1 MEYLKLNNDVKM
13 PVEGLGT
20 FLMSPAEAEAASLAA
35 LEAGYKHIDT
45 ANAYMNEKA
54 VGRAIAKSG
63 VARDK
68 LFVSTKL
75 WPSVYEAGD
84 AAIESTLS
92 RLGLDYVDM
101 LILHQPVGNYLAAWK
116 TMEKAYKEGKV
127 RALGL
132 SNFPQ
137 GKIAEVIDHAE
148 IKPQL
153 VTVECHPYFAQSDLR
168 EYLSQ
173 YGIVIEAWYPLG
185 HGDKGLQEEPV
196 FTKLAEKYG
205 KTAAQVILRWHV
217 QMGTSII
224 PGSKNPMHIA
234 DNADI
239 FDFELTDEEM
249 TEDRQARRHEEIL
262 RGHRGSTCWLPRYQ
276 ARLRRAG
283 VAGPGAACDGS
294 EIVAPALAFGLLRIP
309 YRMRF
314 VFLPR
319 RRVPMCIVR
328 HEPFSYS
335 YATSGYFSACGCNRI
350 ITF

>member
-35 LEAGYKHIDT
+35 LEAGYEHIDT

-84 AAIESTLS
+84 AAIEGTLN

-137 GKIAEVIDHAE
+137 EKIAEVIDHAE
-148 IKPQL
+148 IRPQL

-168 EYLSQ
+168 EYMSQ
-173 YGIVIEAWYPLG
+173 YGIEIEAWYPLG

-205 KTAAQVILRWHV
+205 KTPAQVILRWHV

-224 PGSKNPMHIA
+224 PGSKNPAHIA

-249 TEDRQARRHEEIL
+249 AEVAKLDGTKKYYEATEE
-262 RGHRGSTCWLPRYQ
+262 
-276 ARLRRAG
+276 
-283 VAGPGAACDGS
+283 
-294 EIVAPALAFGLLRIP
+294 ALA
-309 YRMRF
+309 
-314 VFLPR
+314 
-319 RRVPMCIVR
+319 
-328 HEPFSYS
+328 
-335 YATSGYFSACGCNRI
+335 GYLAIKLDFDAQE
-350 ITF
+350 

>member
-35 LEAGYKHIDT
+35 LEADYEHIDT

-84 AAIESTLS
+84 AAIEGTLN

-137 GKIAEVIDHAE
+137 EKIAEVIDHAE

-185 HGDKGLQEEPV
+185 HGDKGLQEEPI

-205 KTAAQVILRWHV
+205 KTPAQVILRWHV

-224 PGSKNPMHIA
+224 PGSKNPAHIA

-239 FDFELTDEEM
+239 FDFELIDEEM
-249 TEDRQARRHEEIL
+249 AEVAKLDGTKKYYEATEE
-262 RGHRGSTCWLPRYQ
+262 
-276 ARLRRAG
+276 
-283 VAGPGAACDGS
+283 
-294 EIVAPALAFGLLRIP
+294 ALA
-309 YRMRF
+309 
-314 VFLPR
+314 
-319 RRVPMCIVR
+319 
-328 HEPFSYS
+328 
-335 YATSGYFSACGCNRI
+335 GYLAIKPDFDAQE
-350 ITF
+350 

>member
-35 LEAGYKHIDT
+35 LEAGYEHIDT

-68 LFVSTKL
+68 IFVSTKL

-84 AAIESTLS
+84 AAIEGTLN

-137 GKIAEVIDHAE
+137 EKIAEVIDHAE

-168 EYLSQ
+168 ECLSQ

-196 FTKLAEKYG
+196 FTKLAERYG
-205 KTAAQVILRWHV
+205 KTAVQVILRWHV

-224 PGSKNPMHIA
+224 PGSKNPAHIA

-249 TEDRQARRHEEIL
+249 AEIAKLDGTEKYYEATEE
-262 RGHRGSTCWLPRYQ
+262 
-276 ARLRRAG
+276 
-283 VAGPGAACDGS
+283 
-294 EIVAPALAFGLLRIP
+294 ALA
-309 YRMRF
+309 
-314 VFLPR
+314 
-319 RRVPMCIVR
+319 
-328 HEPFSYS
+328 
-335 YATSGYFSACGCNRI
+335 GYLAIKPDFDAQE
-350 ITF
+350 

>member
-1 MEYLKLNNDVKM
+1 MEYLKLSNDVKM

-35 LEAGYKHIDT
+35 LEAGYEHIDT

-68 LFVSTKL
+68 IFVSTKL

-84 AAIESTLS
+84 AAIEGTLN

-137 GKIAEVIDHAE
+137 EKIAEVIDHAE

-153 VTVECHPYFAQSDLR
+153 VTVECHPYFAQSGLR

-173 YGIVIEAWYPLG
+173 YGIVIEAWYPFG

-205 KTAAQVILRWHV
+205 KTAAQVIFRWHV

-224 PGSKNPMHIA
+224 PGSKNPAHIA

-249 TEDRQARRHEEIL
+249 AEIAKLDGTKKYYEATEE
-262 RGHRGSTCWLPRYQ
+262 
-276 ARLRRAG
+276 
-283 VAGPGAACDGS
+283 
-294 EIVAPALAFGLLRIP
+294 ALA
-309 YRMRF
+309 
-314 VFLPR
+314 
-319 RRVPMCIVR
+319 
-328 HEPFSYS
+328 
-335 YATSGYFSACGCNRI
+335 GYLAIKPDFDAQE
-350 ITF
+350 

>member
-20 FLMSPAEAEAASLAA
+20 FLMSPAEAEAASIAA
-35 LEAGYKHIDT
+35 LEAGYEHIDT

-84 AAIESTLS
+84 AAIEGTLN
-92 RLGLDYVDM
+92 RLGFDYVDM

-116 TMEKAYKEGKV
+116 TMEKANKEGKV

-137 GKIAEVIDHAE
+137 EKIAEVIDHAE

-173 YGIVIEAWYPLG
+173 YGIEIEAWYPLG

-205 KTAAQVILRWHV
+205 KTPAQAILRWHV

-224 PGSKNPMHIA
+224 PGSKNPAHIA

-249 TEDRQARRHEEIL
+249 AEVAKLDGTKKYYEATEE
-262 RGHRGSTCWLPRYQ
+262 
-276 ARLRRAG
+276 
-283 VAGPGAACDGS
+283 
-294 EIVAPALAFGLLRIP
+294 ALA
-309 YRMRF
+309 
-314 VFLPR
+314 
-319 RRVPMCIVR
+319 
-328 HEPFSYS
+328 
-335 YATSGYFSACGCNRI
+335 GYLAIKPDFDAQE
-350 ITF
+350 

>member
-35 LEAGYKHIDT
+35 LEAGYEHIDT

-84 AAIESTLS
+84 AAIEGTLN

-137 GKIAEVIDHAE
+137 EKIAEVIDHAE

-173 YGIVIEAWYPLG
+173 YGIEIEAWYPLG

-205 KTAAQVILRWHV
+205 KTPAQVILRWHV

-224 PGSKNPMHIA
+224 PGSKNPAHIA

-249 TEDRQARRHEEIL
+249 AEVAKLDGTKKYYEATEE
-262 RGHRGSTCWLPRYQ
+262 
-276 ARLRRAG
+276 
-283 VAGPGAACDGS
+283 
-294 EIVAPALAFGLLRIP
+294 ALA
-309 YRMRF
+309 
-314 VFLPR
+314 
-319 RRVPMCIVR
+319 
-328 HEPFSYS
+328 
-335 YATSGYFSACGCNRI
+335 GYLAIKPDFDAQE
-350 ITF
+350 

>member
-35 LEAGYKHIDT
+35 LEAGYEHIDT

-68 LFVSTKL
+68 IIVSTKL

-84 AAIESTLS
+84 AAIEGTLN

-137 GKIAEVIDHAE
+137 EKIAEVIDHAE

-196 FTKLAEKYG
+196 FTKLAERYG

-224 PGSKNPMHIA
+224 PGSKNPAHIA

-249 TEDRQARRHEEIL
+249 AEIAKLDGTKKYYEATEE
-262 RGHRGSTCWLPRYQ
+262 
-276 ARLRRAG
+276 
-283 VAGPGAACDGS
+283 
-294 EIVAPALAFGLLRIP
+294 ALA
-309 YRMRF
+309 
-314 VFLPR
+314 
-319 RRVPMCIVR
+319 
-328 HEPFSYS
+328 
-335 YATSGYFSACGCNRI
+335 GYLAIKPDFDAQE
-350 ITF
+350 

>member
-35 LEAGYKHIDT
+35 LEAGYEHIDT

-84 AAIESTLS
+84 AAIEGTLN

-137 GKIAEVIDHAE
+137 EKIAEVIDHAE

-153 VTVECHPYFAQSDLR
+153 VTVECHPYFAQSGLR

-196 FTKLAEKYG
+196 FTKLAEKYS

-224 PGSKNPMHIA
+224 PGSKNPVHIA

-249 TEDRQARRHEEIL
+249 AEIAKLDGTEKYYEATEE
-262 RGHRGSTCWLPRYQ
+262 
-276 ARLRRAG
+276 
-283 VAGPGAACDGS
+283 
-294 EIVAPALAFGLLRIP
+294 ALA
-309 YRMRF
+309 
-314 VFLPR
+314 
-319 RRVPMCIVR
+319 
-328 HEPFSYS
+328 
-335 YATSGYFSACGCNRI
+335 GYLAIKPDFDAQE
-350 ITF
+350 

>member
-35 LEAGYKHIDT
+35 LEAGYEHIDT

-68 LFVSTKL
+68 LFVSIKL

-84 AAIESTLS
+84 AAIEGTLN

-137 GKIAEVIDHAE
+137 EKNAEVIDHAE

-153 VTVECHPYFAQSDLR
+153 VKVECHPHFAQSDLR

-224 PGSKNPMHIA
+224 PGSKNPAHIA

-249 TEDRQARRHEEIL
+249 AEVAKLDGTKKYYEATEE
-262 RGHRGSTCWLPRYQ
+262 
-276 ARLRRAG
+276 
-283 VAGPGAACDGS
+283 
-294 EIVAPALAFGLLRIP
+294 ALA
-309 YRMRF
+309 
-314 VFLPR
+314 
-319 RRVPMCIVR
+319 
-328 HEPFSYS
+328 
-335 YATSGYFSACGCNRI
+335 GYLSIKPDFDAQE
-350 ITF
+350 

>member
-35 LEAGYKHIDT
+35 LEAGYEHIDT

-68 LFVSTKL
+68 LFVSIKL

-84 AAIESTLS
+84 AAIEGTLN

-137 GKIAEVIDHAE
+137 EKIAEVIDHAE

-153 VTVECHPYFAQSDLR
+153 VTVECHPHFAQSDLR

-224 PGSKNPMHIA
+224 PGSKNPAHIA

-249 TEDRQARRHEEIL
+249 AEVAKLDGTKKYYEATEE
-262 RGHRGSTCWLPRYQ
+262 
-276 ARLRRAG
+276 
-283 VAGPGAACDGS
+283 
-294 EIVAPALAFGLLRIP
+294 ALA
-309 YRMRF
+309 
-314 VFLPR
+314 
-319 RRVPMCIVR
+319 
-328 HEPFSYS
+328 
-335 YATSGYFSACGCNRI
+335 GYLSIKPDFDAQE
-350 ITF
+350 

>member
-35 LEAGYKHIDT
+35 LEAGYEHIDT

-84 AAIESTLS
+84 AAIEGMLN

-173 YGIVIEAWYPLG
+173 YGIVIEAWYQLG

-196 FTKLAEKYG
+196 FTKLAEKYA
-205 KTAAQVILRWHV
+205 KTPAQVILRWHV

-224 PGSKNPMHIA
+224 PGSKNPAHIA

-249 TEDRQARRHEEIL
+249 AEVAKLDGTKKYYEATEE
-262 RGHRGSTCWLPRYQ
+262 
-276 ARLRRAG
+276 
-283 VAGPGAACDGS
+283 
-294 EIVAPALAFGLLRIP
+294 ALA
-309 YRMRF
+309 
-314 VFLPR
+314 
-319 RRVPMCIVR
+319 
-328 HEPFSYS
+328 
-335 YATSGYFSACGCNRI
+335 GYLAIKPDFDAQE
-350 ITF
+350 

>member
-35 LEAGYKHIDT
+35 LEAGYEHIDT

-68 LFVSTKL
+68 IFVSTKL
-75 WPSVYEAGD
+75 WLSVYEAGD
-84 AAIESTLS
+84 AAIEGTLN

-116 TMEKAYKEGKV
+116 TMEKASKEGKV

-137 GKIAEVIDHAE
+137 EKIAEVIDHAE

-239 FDFELTDEEM
+239 FYFELTDEEM
-249 TEDRQARRHEEIL
+249 AEIAKLDGTKKYYEATEE
-262 RGHRGSTCWLPRYQ
+262 
-276 ARLRRAG
+276 
-283 VAGPGAACDGS
+283 
-294 EIVAPALAFGLLRIP
+294 ALA
-309 YRMRF
+309 
-314 VFLPR
+314 
-319 RRVPMCIVR
+319 
-328 HEPFSYS
+328 
-335 YATSGYFSACGCNRI
+335 GYLAIKPDFDAQE
-350 ITF
+350 

>member
-35 LEAGYKHIDT
+35 LEAGYEHIDT

-68 LFVSTKL
+68 IFVSTKL

-84 AAIESTLS
+84 AAIEGTLN

-137 GKIAEVIDHAE
+137 EKIAEVIDHAE

-153 VTVECHPYFAQSDLR
+153 VTVECHPYFAQSGLR

-249 TEDRQARRHEEIL
+249 TEIAKLDGTKKYYEATEE
-262 RGHRGSTCWLPRYQ
+262 
-276 ARLRRAG
+276 
-283 VAGPGAACDGS
+283 
-294 EIVAPALAFGLLRIP
+294 ALA
-309 YRMRF
+309 
-314 VFLPR
+314 
-319 RRVPMCIVR
+319 
-328 HEPFSYS
+328 
-335 YATSGYFSACGCNRI
+335 GYLAIKSDFDAQE
-350 ITF
+350 

>member
-35 LEAGYKHIDT
+35 LEAGYEHIDT

-63 VARDK
+63 VVRDK
-68 LFVSTKL
+68 IFVSTKL

-84 AAIESTLS
+84 AAIEGTLN

-116 TMEKAYKEGKV
+116 TMEKAYKEGRV

-137 GKIAEVIDHAE
+137 EKIAEVIDHAE

-205 KTAAQVILRWHV
+205 KTPAQVILRWHV
-217 QMGTSII
+217 QMGTSVI
-224 PGSKNPMHIA
+224 PGSKNPAHIA

-249 TEDRQARRHEEIL
+249 AEVAKLDGTKKYYEATE
-262 RGHRGSTCWLPRYQ
+262 G
-276 ARLRRAG
+276 
-283 VAGPGAACDGS
+283 
-294 EIVAPALAFGLLRIP
+294 ALA
-309 YRMRF
+309 
-314 VFLPR
+314 
-319 RRVPMCIVR
+319 
-328 HEPFSYS
+328 
-335 YATSGYFSACGCNRI
+335 GYLAIKPDFDAQE
-350 ITF
+350 

>member
-1 MEYLKLNNDVKM
+1 MKYLKLNNDVKM

-35 LEAGYKHIDT
+35 LEAGYEHIDT

-68 LFVSTKL
+68 VFVSTKL

-84 AAIESTLS
+84 AAIEGTLN

-137 GKIAEVIDHAE
+137 EKIAEVIDHAE

-153 VTVECHPYFAQSDLR
+153 VTVECHPYFAQSGLR

-249 TEDRQARRHEEIL
+249 AEIAKLDGTKKYYEATEE
-262 RGHRGSTCWLPRYQ
+262 
-276 ARLRRAG
+276 
-283 VAGPGAACDGS
+283 
-294 EIVAPALAFGLLRIP
+294 ALA
-309 YRMRF
+309 
-314 VFLPR
+314 
-319 RRVPMCIVR
+319 
-328 HEPFSYS
+328 
-335 YATSGYFSACGCNRI
+335 GYLAIKPDFDAQE
-350 ITF
+350 

>member
-35 LEAGYKHIDT
+35 LEAGYEHIDT

-68 LFVSTKL
+68 IFVSTKL

-84 AAIESTLS
+84 AAIEGTLN

-137 GKIAEVIDHAE
+137 EKIAEVIDHAE

-239 FDFELTDEEM
+239 FYFELTDEEM
-249 TEDRQARRHEEIL
+249 AEIAKLDGTKKYYEATEE
-262 RGHRGSTCWLPRYQ
+262 
-276 ARLRRAG
+276 
-283 VAGPGAACDGS
+283 
-294 EIVAPALAFGLLRIP
+294 ALA
-309 YRMRF
+309 
-314 VFLPR
+314 
-319 RRVPMCIVR
+319 
-328 HEPFSYS
+328 
-335 YATSGYFSACGCNRI
+335 GYLAIKPDFDAQE
-350 ITF
+350 

>member
-35 LEAGYKHIDT
+35 LEAGYEHIDT

-68 LFVSTKL
+68 IIVSTKL

-84 AAIESTLS
+84 AAIEGTLN

-116 TMEKAYKEGKV
+116 TMEKAYKEGRV

-137 GKIAEVIDHAE
+137 EKIAEVIDHAE

-205 KTAAQVILRWHV
+205 KTPAQVILRWHV
-217 QMGTSII
+217 RIGTSII
-224 PGSKNPMHIA
+224 PGSKNPAHIA

-249 TEDRQARRHEEIL
+249 AEIAKLDGTKKYYEATEE
-262 RGHRGSTCWLPRYQ
+262 
-276 ARLRRAG
+276 
-283 VAGPGAACDGS
+283 
-294 EIVAPALAFGLLRIP
+294 ALA
-309 YRMRF
+309 
-314 VFLPR
+314 
-319 RRVPMCIVR
+319 
-328 HEPFSYS
+328 
-335 YATSGYFSACGCNRI
+335 GYLAIKPDFDAQE
-350 ITF
+350 

>member
-35 LEAGYKHIDT
+35 LEADYEHIDT

-84 AAIESTLS
+84 AAIEGMLN

-137 GKIAEVIDHAE
+137 EKIAEVIDHAE

-205 KTAAQVILRWHV
+205 KTPAQVILRWHV

-224 PGSKNPMHIA
+224 PGSKNPAHIV

-249 TEDRQARRHEEIL
+249 AEVAKLDGTKKYYEATEE
-262 RGHRGSTCWLPRYQ
+262 
-276 ARLRRAG
+276 
-283 VAGPGAACDGS
+283 
-294 EIVAPALAFGLLRIP
+294 ALA
-309 YRMRF
+309 
-314 VFLPR
+314 
-319 RRVPMCIVR
+319 
-328 HEPFSYS
+328 
-335 YATSGYFSACGCNRI
+335 GYLAIKPDFDAQE
-350 ITF
+350 

>member
-20 FLMSPAEAEAASLAA
+20 FLMSPAEAEVASLAA
-35 LEAGYKHIDT
+35 LEAGYEHIDT

-84 AAIESTLS
+84 AAIEGTLN

-137 GKIAEVIDHAE
+137 EKIAEVIDHAE

-224 PGSKNPMHIA
+224 PGSKNPAHIA
-234 DNADI
+234 DNAGI

-249 TEDRQARRHEEIL
+249 AEIAKLDGTKKYYEATEE
-262 RGHRGSTCWLPRYQ
+262 
-276 ARLRRAG
+276 
-283 VAGPGAACDGS
+283 
-294 EIVAPALAFGLLRIP
+294 ALA
-309 YRMRF
+309 
-314 VFLPR
+314 
-319 RRVPMCIVR
+319 
-328 HEPFSYS
+328 
-335 YATSGYFSACGCNRI
+335 GYLAIKPDFDAQE
-350 ITF
+350 

>member
-35 LEAGYKHIDT
+35 LEADYEHIDT

-84 AAIESTLS
+84 AAIEGTLN

-137 GKIAEVIDHAE
+137 EKIAEVIDHAE

-205 KTAAQVILRWHV
+205 KTPAQVILRWHV

-224 PGSKNPMHIA
+224 PGSKNPTHIA

-249 TEDRQARRHEEIL
+249 AEVAKLDDTKKYYEATEE
-262 RGHRGSTCWLPRYQ
+262 
-276 ARLRRAG
+276 
-283 VAGPGAACDGS
+283 
-294 EIVAPALAFGLLRIP
+294 ALA
-309 YRMRF
+309 
-314 VFLPR
+314 
-319 RRVPMCIVR
+319 
-328 HEPFSYS
+328 
-335 YATSGYFSACGCNRI
+335 GYLAIKPDFDAQE
-350 ITF
+350 

>member
-35 LEAGYKHIDT
+35 LEAGYEHIDT

-54 VGRAIAKSG
+54 VGRTIAKSG

-68 LFVSTKL
+68 IFVSTKL

-84 AAIESTLS
+84 AAIEGTLN

-137 GKIAEVIDHAE
+137 EKIAEVIDHAE

-196 FTKLAEKYG
+196 FIKLAEKYG

-224 PGSKNPMHIA
+224 PGSKNPAHIA

-249 TEDRQARRHEEIL
+249 AEIAKLDGTKKYYEATEE
-262 RGHRGSTCWLPRYQ
+262 
-276 ARLRRAG
+276 
-283 VAGPGAACDGS
+283 
-294 EIVAPALAFGLLRIP
+294 ALA
-309 YRMRF
+309 
-314 VFLPR
+314 
-319 RRVPMCIVR
+319 
-328 HEPFSYS
+328 
-335 YATSGYFSACGCNRI
+335 GYLAIKPDFDAQE
-350 ITF
+350 

>member
-1 MEYLKLNNDVKM
+1 MEYLKLNKDVKM

-35 LEAGYKHIDT
+35 LEAGYEHIDT
-45 ANAYMNEKA
+45 ANAYMNERA

-84 AAIESTLS
+84 AAIEGTLN

-116 TMEKAYKEGKV
+116 TMEKAYMEGKV

-137 GKIAEVIDHAE
+137 EKIAEVIDHAE

-168 EYLSQ
+168 EYLSR

-205 KTAAQVILRWHV
+205 KAPAQVILRWHV

-224 PGSKNPMHIA
+224 PGSKNPAHIA

-249 TEDRQARRHEEIL
+249 AEIAKLDGTKKYYEATEE
-262 RGHRGSTCWLPRYQ
+262 
-276 ARLRRAG
+276 
-283 VAGPGAACDGS
+283 
-294 EIVAPALAFGLLRIP
+294 ALA
-309 YRMRF
+309 
-314 VFLPR
+314 
-319 RRVPMCIVR
+319 
-328 HEPFSYS
+328 
-335 YATSGYFSACGCNRI
+335 GYLAIKPDFDAQE
-350 ITF
+350 

>member
-63 VARDK
+63 VVRDK
-68 LFVSTKL
+68 VFVSTKL

-84 AAIESTLS
+84 AAIEGTLN

-137 GKIAEVIDHAE
+137 EKIAEVIAHAE
-148 IKPQL
+148 IRPQL
-153 VTVECHPYFAQSDLR
+153 VTVECHPYFARSDLR

-173 YGIVIEAWYPLG
+173 YGIEIEAWYPLG

-205 KTAAQVILRWHV
+205 KTPAQVILRWHV

-224 PGSKNPMHIA
+224 PGSKNPAHIA

-249 TEDRQARRHEEIL
+249 AEVAKLDGTKKYYEATEE
-262 RGHRGSTCWLPRYQ
+262 
-276 ARLRRAG
+276 
-283 VAGPGAACDGS
+283 
-294 EIVAPALAFGLLRIP
+294 ALA
-309 YRMRF
+309 
-314 VFLPR
+314 
-319 RRVPMCIVR
+319 
-328 HEPFSYS
+328 
-335 YATSGYFSACGCNRI
+335 GYLAIKPDFDAQE
-350 ITF
+350 

>member
-20 FLMSPAEAEAASLAA
+20 FLMSPAEAKAASLAA
-35 LEAGYKHIDT
+35 LEAGYEHIDT

-84 AAIESTLS
+84 AAIEGTLN

-137 GKIAEVIDHAE
+137 EKIAEVIDHAE

-205 KTAAQVILRWHV
+205 KTPAQVILRWHV
-217 QMGTSII
+217 QMGTSTI
-224 PGSKNPMHIA
+224 PGSKNPAHIA

-249 TEDRQARRHEEIL
+249 AEIAKLDGTKKYYEATEE
-262 RGHRGSTCWLPRYQ
+262 
-276 ARLRRAG
+276 
-283 VAGPGAACDGS
+283 
-294 EIVAPALAFGLLRIP
+294 ALA
-309 YRMRF
+309 
-314 VFLPR
+314 
-319 RRVPMCIVR
+319 
-328 HEPFSYS
+328 
-335 YATSGYFSACGCNRI
+335 GYLAIKPDFDAQE
-350 ITF
+350 